1 MESQKSKSIEN
12 VIEEEKTGKVFN
24 DSENVSELEKL
35 KNIEKTQISV
45 RKI

>member
-1 MESQKSKSIEN
+1 MESKKSNSIEN

>member
-1 MESQKSKSIEN
+1 MESKKSKSIEN

-24 DSENVSELEKL
+24 DSENASELEKL

-45 RKI
+45 SKI